1 MDLSPRAV
9 IAGRYRVDTRVGAG
23 GMGEV
28 WAGEAISVGVRVA
41 IKTLLPAAALNHEV
55 IARFKREAV
64 LLGRIRSDHVA
75 RVVDFVT
82 DDVYGLVLVMELVEG
97 DPLSRILQDKP
108 MTVEETIDLGVGI
121 ASALLDL
128 HRIKIIHRDL
138 KPGNIIMAPLPG
150 GKRRAVVVDF
160 GVSRV
165 MTDKDGD
172 EDEELTGI
180 TRADM
185 AVGTIEYMAPE
196 QILNSR
202 NVTPGSDIYAA
213 GAILFRACAGRHV
226 YGNVTSDA
234 ELAQKKLTTESPP
247 LPLTRTDKIAQ
258 GLAKVTGKMLKRRPS
273 ERYKSAE
280 EVLADLL
287 PLRDLANAAASE
299 IDAPTIDAAAG
310 LKMPATLTVPMP
322 ASQVAGAA
330 AAVAANGRAA
340 LVAAAAPPPAASDS
354 SVSVTA
360 PPLAKTAAPRRGIP
374 PIVTLGLVAAALAG
388 GVLLGPRLMAPSAAI
403 VEPTPAAGLVP
414 LPTATASPP
423 TPVVLEPVPSASAS
437 AAAAP
442 ALSASASASS
452 AGSAAAAPSPSV
464 TASASASAAPGEAAV
479 APVKPAPPIRVPGP
493 LPARAPALVAPAP
506 TAPKATPD
514 GI

>member
-9 IAGRYRVDTRVGAG
+9 IAGRYRVDTKVGAG

-41 IKTLLPAAALNHEV
+41 IKTLLPAAALNQEA

-97 DPLSRILQDKP
+97 DPLSRILQEKP

-138 KPGNIIMAPLPG
+138 KPGNIIMAPLPN
-150 GKRRAVVVDF
+150 GKKRAVVVDF

-165 MTDKDGD
+165 MNDKDGD
-172 EDEELTGI
+172 ADEELTGI

-226 YGNVTSDA
+226 YGNMTSDA

-247 LPLTRTDKIAQ
+247 LPLTRTDTLAQ

-287 PLRDLANAAASE
+287 PLRELANAAAAE
-299 IDAPTIDAAAG
+299 LDAPTIDATAG
-310 LKMPATLTVPMP
+310 LRMPVAMTAPMP
-322 ASQVAGAA
+322 ASLAAGSAA
-330 AAVAANGRAA
+330 
-340 LVAAAAPPPAASDS
+340 AAAAPPPPTATDS

-360 PPLAKTAAPRRGIP
+360 PHPLARTVPQRRGIP

-388 GVLLGPRLMAPSAAI
+388 GVFLGPRLMAPPPPAT
-403 VEPTPAAGLVP
+403 VEPPAAGVLP
-414 LPTATASPP
+414 PPPTAATAAPLAA
-423 TPVVLEPVPSASAS
+423 VVLEPAPAALPSAAPSVTAS
-437 AAAAP
+437 AA
-442 ALSASASASS
+442 
-452 AGSAAAAPSPSV
+452 PSV
-464 TASASASAAPGEAAV
+464 TASASASAATAEPTKPV
-479 APVKPAPPIRVPGP
+479 APVRVPGP
-493 LPARAPALVAPAP
+493 LLPKAPPPAAPTPPAP
-506 TAPKATPD
+506 QKAAPD